1 MDWRNLMIR
10 DEDFIKNPDVPG
22 PTKEELRCLVICK
35 SNVTDKDVVVDIG
48 SGTGGLTVEFANRA
62 KYVYA
67 IDINKEAIETTK
79 QNIIKHGANGNV
91 EVIEGDGLDI
101 LDELTNIDLLIIGG
115 SGGKLPQLIKKGY
128 NKLNNN
134 GRIIITAIL
143 LETRVEAV
151 STFKQ
156 LSVIPEVVD
165 ISISKGQITE
175 RGTMM
180 FAKNPV
186 AIISAKKEN

>member
-1 MDWRNLMIR
+1 MIK

-35 SNVTDKDVVVDIG
+35 SKVSDKDIVADIG
-48 SGTGGLTVEFANRA
+48 CGTGGLTVEFAKRA
-62 KYVYA
+62 KYVYS

-79 QNIIKHGANGNV
+79 QNIKNHGVNGNV
-91 EVIEGDGLDI
+91 EVLEGDGIDI

-128 NKLNNN
+128 NKLNNK
-134 GRIIITAIL
+134 GRIIVTAIL

-151 STFKQ
+151 STFKE
-156 LSVIPEVVD
+156 LSIIPDIVD
-165 ISISKGQITE
+165 VSISKGQITE

-180 FAKNPV
+180 FANNPI